1 MHRSII
7 AGLIAGLI
15 SSCTAKVDEPFLSV
29 SPERQN
35 FLGASERV
43 VFRVRAVDAEGR
55 PGAGPVTLTAPVG
68 RFLNEVTLVDGFATA
83 TFSCEPSEQAACQ
96 GPVRVGAEWAGVRAT
111 SQVTVV
117 TGAPIVPVQWDVV
130 STGSTAALFAID
142 TAPDGTAWAVGEHG
156 TVLHLAARGWLS
168 VPTGVRG
175 TLRAV
180 AFTAGGQPLVGGD
193 DGVVLALEG
202 DRFQALVAPL
212 EGDVVT
218 ALAVDSRGVVHVG
231 MRSGRLLW
239 LAEAGAKEKL
249 TAPGPIAALAVYGDE
264 VWAVGERFMARW
276 VGSSW
281 ALQPSPD
288 GVILSSVS
296 ATDDALLLSGTL
308 EGISQQYGVVV
319 AGPSPTWKS
328 SALPAPVRVAAGNGD
343 ERFALTS
350 TGLYR
355 QVGNAEWS
363 KVEALLDAKAMTS
376 RQPGDLV
383 LVGPPGTSLL
393 RAR

>member
-15 SSCTAKVDEPFLSV
+15 SGCTAKVDEPFLSV

-43 VFRVRAVDAEGR
+43 
-55 PGAGPVTLTAPVG
+55 
-68 RFLNEVTLVDGFATA
+68 
-83 TFSCEPSEQAACQ
+83 
-96 GPVRVGAEWAGVRAT
+96 GAEWAGVHAT
-111 SQVTVV
+111 TQVTVV
-117 TGAPIVPVQWDVV
+117 TGAPSVPVRWDVV
-130 STGSTAALFAID
+130 STGSTASLLAID
-142 TAPDGTAWAVGEHG
+142 TAPDGTAWAVGERG
-156 TVLHLAARGWLS
+156 TVLHLVGRGWLS

-180 AFTAGGQPLVGGD
+180 AFTAAGQPLVGGD

-202 DRFQALVAPL
+202 ERFQALVAPL
-212 EGDVVT
+212 EGDDVT
-218 ALAVDSRGVVHVG
+218 ALAVDSSGVVHVG

-249 TAPGPIAALAVYGDE
+249 TAPGPIAALAAYRDE
-264 VWAVGERFMARW
+264 VWAVGTGFMAHW
-276 VGSSW
+276 VGGAW

-328 SALPAPVRVAAGNGD
+328 SALPAPASVAAGSGD

-350 TGLYR
+350 TGFYR

-363 KVEALLDAKAMTS
+363 PVGALLDAKAMTS
-376 RQPGDLV
+376 RHPGDLV

-393 RAR
+393 RTR